1 MHIKKGMKVRIIS
14 GNHKG
19 SEGNALHIFLESD
32 RVIVEGVNLIK
43 RATRPSQENPAGGF
57 VEKEAPIHISNMLPV
72 HKGKTTRVGYKILE
86 NGRKVRIVAKTGE
99 ELE

>member
-1 MHIKKGMKVRIIS
+1 MHIKKNMIVQVIS

-19 SEGNALHIFLESD
+19 SEGKVLYIFPKSEK
-32 RVIVEGVNLIK
+32 VIIEGVNLIK

-57 VEKEAPIHISNMLPV
+57 VEKEAPLHISNVLPV
-72 HKGKTTRVGYKILE
+72 HKGKTTRIGYKTLE
-86 NGRKVRIVAKTGE
+86 NGKKVRIAVKTGD

>member
-1 MHIKKGMKVRIIS
+1 MHVKKGLTVRVIS

-19 SEGNALHIFLESD
+19 SEGKILHIFPD
-32 RVIVEGVNLIK
+32 AQKVIIEGVNLIK

-57 VEKEAPIHISNMLPV
+57 VEKEGPIHISNVLPV
-72 HKGKTTRVGYKILE
+72 HKGKTTRVGYKILD
-86 NGRKVRIVAKTGE
+86 NGNKVRVASKTGE

>member
-1 MHIKKGMKVRIIS
+1 MHIKKGMSVRVIS

-19 SEGNALHIFLESD
+19 SEGKVLHIFPDSQK
-32 RVIVEGVNLIK
+32 VIIEGVNLVK

-57 VEKEAPIHISNMLPV
+57 VEKEGPLHISNVLPV
-72 HKGKTTRVGYKILE
+72 HKGNAIRVGYKILE
-86 NGRKVRIVAKTGE
+86 NGRKVRIAPKTGE

>member
-1 MHIKKGMKVRIIS
+1 MHIKKGMTVRIIS

-19 SEGNALHIFLESD
+19 SEGKVLHIFPESD
-32 RVIVEGVNLIK
+32 KVIIEGVNLIK

-57 VEKEAPIHISNMLPV
+57 VEKEGPIHVSNMLPV
-72 HKGKTTRVGYKILE
+72 HKGNTTRVGYKILE
-86 NGRKVRIVAKTGE
+86 NGRKVRIAVKTGE

>member
-1 MHIKKGMKVRIIS
+1 MHIKKGMTVRIIS

-19 SEGNALHIFLESD
+19 SEVKVLHIFHESD
-32 RVIVEGVNLIK
+32 KVIIEGVNLIK

-57 VEKEAPIHISNMLPV
+57 VEKEGPIHISNMLPV
-72 HKGKTTRVGYKILE
+72 HKGNTTRVGYKILE
-86 NGRKVRIVAKTGE
+86 NGRKVRIAVKTGE

>member
-1 MHIKKGMKVRIIS
+1 MHIKKGMTVRVIT

-19 SEGNALHIFLESD
+19 SEGKVLHIFPDSQK
-32 RVIVEGVNLIK
+32 VIVEGINLVK
-43 RATRPSQENPAGGF
+43 RASRPTQENPTGGF

-72 HKGKTTRVGYKILE
+72 HKGKVTRVGYKILE
-86 NGRKVRIVAKTGE
+86 NNRKVRIASKTGE

>member
-1 MHIKKGMKVRIIS
+1 MHIKKGMTVRIIS

-19 SEGNALHIFLESD
+19 SECKVLHIFHESD
-32 RVIVEGVNLIK
+32 KVIIEGVNLIK

-57 VEKEAPIHISNMLPV
+57 VEKEGPIHISNMLPV
-72 HKGKTTRVGYKILE
+72 HKGNTTRVGYKILE
-86 NGRKVRIVAKTGE
+86 NGRKVRIAVKTGE